1 MENFLL
7 IFDIILAVLL
17 IGTILLQKSEGG
29 ALGLG
34 VSQESF
40 VSSRSAGSFLT
51 KATAILATLFI
62 ITSISLTVVSKEK
75 FSSSS
80 VLEEIEEEEE
90 KIDPSEPEIP
100 KSD

>member
-7 IFDIILAVLL
+7 IFDIIVAVLL
-17 IGTILLQKSEGG
+17 IGTVLLQKSEGG

-51 KATAILATLFI
+51 KATAILAALFI